1 MKKRLLALLLAL
13 SMLAALTACGGKKD
27 DAGTPEQEVAAEDV
41 DGTVDQP
48 QETPEAGEEVSET
61 QDADGSTETDAAA
74 PVENLPAEPAE
85 KPESGNLPADTTQKP
100 ESKPIEKPVQK
111 PVEKPAES
119 KSVDL
124 AAFFETFASGENRP
138 AMMQA
143 DGEVLDAFY
152 PGLSAIKTK
161 QCGVYTAMI
170 SAAVGELALVEVEN
184 AADVQAVKDMF
195 QARINYQVGDDENP
209 GGAWYPQTIEGWKNG
224 SRIVSNGNYVMLI
237 ALSEGADDVVNSFNA
252 LFA

>member
-1 MKKRLLALLLAL
+1 MKKKLLALLLAL

-111 PVEKPAES
+111 PVEKPAE
-119 KSVDL
+119 K
-124 AAFFETFASGENRP
+124 P
-138 AMMQA
+138 A
-143 DGEVLDAFY
+143 
-152 PGLSAIKTK
+152 
-161 QCGVYTAMI
+161 
-170 SAAVGELALVEVEN
+170 
-184 AADVQAVKDMF
+184 
-195 QARINYQVGDDENP
+195 
-209 GGAWYPQTIEGWKNG
+209 
-224 SRIVSNGNYVMLI
+224 
-237 ALSEGADDVVNSFNA
+237 
-252 LFA
+252 